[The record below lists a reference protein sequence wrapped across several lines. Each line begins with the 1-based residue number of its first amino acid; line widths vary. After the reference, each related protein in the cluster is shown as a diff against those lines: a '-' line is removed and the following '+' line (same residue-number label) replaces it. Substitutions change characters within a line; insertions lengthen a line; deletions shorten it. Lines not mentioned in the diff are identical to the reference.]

1 MVDDLQKKNN
11 KTNTTK
17 KRFLEQ
23 ALSFPFLFYP
33 SSACHKDY
41 VYK

>member
-1 MVDDLQKKNN
+1 MVDDLQKKQQYNKNN
-11 KTNTTK
+11 K

-33 SSACHKDY
+33 SPARHKDY